1 MNFLLILLALLIAG
15 IAALSV
21 VALTGERAVPGAAF
35 FSGVGRDGLG
45 TFDRLEDLTTAVRFF
60 GDPEDEKASASESA
74 SGDASAEA
82 AAESAEGAAEP
93 AVEQKSVRRVAVPRA
108 DDAES
113 TLSAHNLVEKRKNVR
128 AASSGQVA
136 TPAEGN

>member
-1 MNFLLILLALLIAG
+1 MNILLILLALLIAG
-15 IAALSV
+15 IAVLSV
-21 VALTGERAVPGAAF
+21 VALAGERAVPGAAF

-45 TFDRLEDLTTAVRFF
+45 TFDRVEDLTTAVRFF
-60 GDPEDEKASASESA
+60 SDPEDEKA